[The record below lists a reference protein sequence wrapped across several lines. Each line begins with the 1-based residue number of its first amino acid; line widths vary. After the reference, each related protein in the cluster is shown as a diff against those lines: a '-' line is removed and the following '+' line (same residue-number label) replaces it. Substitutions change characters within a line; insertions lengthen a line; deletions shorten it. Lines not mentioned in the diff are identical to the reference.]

1 MGSYITLNINK
12 LKGKIE
18 NVKSKYIL
26 QKIFNN
32 IRKDK
37 AIKIVRYNKNIQN
50 KININIDDYEKYWI
64 EKYQPI
70 EIEIIPYK
78 NKYGEFI
85 NIFDKDDYKHYHI
98 YFNNNYK
105 KQIKRYYLKNNESV
119 TKINIIIDYSVKKFS
134 WRFRKC
140 DCIEYFSFK
149 NYYRNYFIMREMFRD
164 CSIKVADFS
173 NLSCKGISMEGM
185 FCGCSSL
192 SKVKLPHMNS
202 NIIHINAISMFRFC
216 SSLKEINLS
225 DFINYNIGCKYEI
238 NQMFYGCSN
247 ELIKKIKDEIKDIN
261 YSVFGP
267 F

>member
-37 AIKIVRYNKNIQN
+37 AIIIVRYNKNIQN

-64 EKYQPI
+64 EKYKPI
-70 EIEIIPYK
+70 VIEIIPVK

-85 NIFDKDDYKHYHI
+85 NIFDKAQYNYYHI

-105 KQIKRYYLKNNESV
+105 KQIKRYYLKNNENV
-119 TKINIIIDYSVKKFS
+119 TKINIIIDSSVKKFS
-134 WRFRKC
+134 WLFQKC
-140 DCIEYFSFK
+140 NCIEYISFK
-149 NYYRNYFIMREMFRD
+149 NYYMNYFIMRDMFRD
-164 CSIKVADFS
+164 CSLKVADFS
-173 NLSCKGISMEGM
+173 NLSCKEISMEGM

-192 SKVKLPHMNS
+192 IKVKLPHVNS
-202 NIIHINAISMFRFC
+202 NIQHINAIMMFR
-216 SSLKEINLS
+216 
-225 DFINYNIGCKYEI
+225 Y
-238 NQMFYGCSN
+238 
-247 ELIKKIKDEIKDIN
+247 
-261 YSVFGP
+261 
-267 F
+267 